1 MGNVSEIIEALGGAT
16 AIARAIDVPVTT
28 AHSWKRANY
37 VPAWRV
43 PALLK
48 LAKKLG
54 QPVTADSFPA
64 ERPMVANRARPT
76 ADIAA

>member
-54 QPVTADSFPA
+54 QPVTAASFPI
-64 ERPMVANRARPT
+64 ERPVPAKRTRPT
-76 ADIAA
+76 EGVAA